1 MEQWLGIDPYQLMD
15 ESIGGSGYDIACAA
29 ANGPIFYSRKAN
41 AAPQI
46 TPAHFNPPFIQQM
59 GIVYLNQKQNSS
71 SQVKSFLASASSHKD
86 LVEEIS
92 ELSQKFTTI
101 KNIDA
106 FMTLMHQ
113 HETIIAKATGLTLVQ
128 ELLFPDFKGTIKSLG
143 AWGGDFAL
151 FLSEEDFNINKE
163 WFASKGYLVVM
174 PLEEVIVNR

>member
-1 MEQWLGIDPYQLMD
+1 M
-15 ESIGGSGYDIACAA
+15 
-29 ANGPIFYSRKAN
+29 
-41 AAPQI
+41 
-46 TPAHFNPPFIQQM
+46 
-59 GIVYLNQKQNSS
+59 
-71 SQVKSFLASASSHKD
+71 
-86 LVEEIS
+86 VEEIS
-92 ELSQKFTTI
+92 ALTQKFTTI
-101 KNIDA
+101 KDIDA